1 MRNVIRAAAMVL
13 ALAVAGPAVAGQFED
28 AMAAYQ
34 REDFLTAR
42 QLWQPLGDQGD
53 AAAQFSLGFMY
64 QKGKGVPQDDMLAVK
79 WYRQAAD
86 QGLANAQNNLG
97 LMYHNG
103 QGVPQDYRLAVKWN
117 RQAADQGLAGAQNNL
132 GFMYYNGQ
140 GVPKDYVLAY
150 MWSNLAAAGGDP
162 KTLELRDAL
171 EAKMTATQIV
181 EAQLLS
187 REWKPK
193 TK

>member
-53 AAAQFSLGFMY
+53 AAAQF
-64 QKGKGVPQDDMLAVK
+64 
-79 WYRQAAD
+79 
-86 QGLANAQNNLG
+86 
-97 LMYHNG
+97 
-103 QGVPQDYRLAVKWN
+103 
-117 RQAADQGLAGAQNNL
+117 NL

-140 GVPKDYVLAY
+140 GVPQDYILAVK
-150 MWSNLAAAGGDP
+150 WFRLAADQGYA
-162 KTLELRDAL
+162 DAQFSL
-171 EAKMTATQIV
+171 GFMSATPAATA
-181 EAQLLS
+181 S
-187 REWKPK
+187 RCKS
-193 TK
+193 